1 MSFKAAT
8 KHLERLGVDAM
19 KHLAPSLVRIEAITE
34 ALNDPQ
40 RSIPAIHI
48 TGTNGK
54 TSTARIATSL
64 LVGSGLSVGTYTSPH
79 LESVTE
85 RIMLSGEPISKA
97 AFGEVYD
104 HIRPYLDEVERNLSD
119 ELSYFELLTAMFF
132 LWASE
137 QPVDVMVVEVGLGG
151 RWDAT
156 NVVPSQVSV
165 ITNIG
170 LDHTKLLG
178 EDRVSIAKEKSGII
192 KPDSVVVTAER
203 SPDVMRVI
211 EGEARK
217 QGAEVS
223 LFGRDFD
230 LEENLLALGGR
241 YLSASTSRSRYE
253 GLFLPMHGEHQGTNA
268 ATALEAVTRFLPAQ
282 ELGQEVLQEG
292 LSTVVV
298 PGRLESVR
306 QGSATQAP
314 VLLDVAHNPDGMS
327 ALITTLIEEF
337 AFERIVFVLGILSD
351 KDHAGMLREVARV
364 EGHVIATEARSVRSF
379 PAPELLTAAE
389 GLGLGGDSVPDVAS
403 AVKRALQIATP
414 GDLICVTGSH
424 YVVGEARG
432 VLRASQK
439 LSKEARDG

>member
-1 MSFKAAT
+1 MGFKDAAR
-8 KHLERLGVDAM
+8 HLERLGVDAM
-19 KHLAPSLVRIEAITE
+19 KHLAPSLKRIEAITE
-34 ALNDPQ
+34 ALNHPE

-85 RIMLSGEPISKA
+85 RIMLSGEPISQH
-97 AFGEVYD
+97 AFGELYD
-104 HIRPYLDEVERNLSD
+104 HIRPYLDEVERSLSE

-170 LDHTKLLG
+170 LDHTALLG

-192 KPDSVVVTAER
+192 KPNTVVVTAER
-203 SPDVMRVI
+203 GPDVLRVI
-211 EGEARK
+211 EQEA
-217 QGAEVS
+217 QANGSEIS

-230 LEENLLALGGR
+230 IQENLLALGGR
-241 YLSASTSRSRYE
+241 YLSASTSAAKYE
-253 GLFLPMHGEHQGTNA
+253 GLFLPMHGAHQGVNA
-268 ATALEAVTRFLPAQ
+268 VTGLEAVTRFLPAH
-282 ELGQEVLQEG
+282 ELSQEVIQEG
-292 LSTVVV
+292 LSTVVA
-298 PGRLESVR
+298 PGRLETVE
-306 QGSATQAP
+306 QGGGSHAP

-327 ALITTLIEEF
+327 ALITTLIETF
-337 AFERIVFVLGILSD
+337 AFEKVVFVLGILAD

-364 EGHVIATEARSVRSF
+364 TGHVIATEAKSVRSV
-379 PAPELLTAAE
+379 PAAELLAAAKE
-389 GLGLGGDSVPDVAS
+389 LGLEGDSVPEVAS
-403 AVKRALQIATP
+403 AVRRALQIATP
-414 GDLICVTGSH
+414 GDLVCVTGSH

-432 VLRASQK
+432 VLRGSR
-439 LSKEARDG
+439 SKEASDG